1 MTAFLGVERS
11 FNGRRWELRGA
22 DERLAL
28 ALSQRL
34 KLPEIVGRVMAGR
47 GVGLDDAEIYLNPNL
62 RTLLPDPSLL
72 RDMDKA
78 AARLAQAVTA
88 NELIAVFGDY
98 DVDGATS
105 SALLKRLLEAQGGR
119 VRVYIPDR
127 VTEGYGPNAPAL
139 RKLKAEGAS
148 VVVTVDCGTTAFEA
162 LADAQE
168 AGLDVIVA
176 DHHEAEPHLPKAVA
190 VVNPNRIDEA
200 RGLGHLAAVG
210 VTFLLGVAVNRAL
223 RQAGWFGPSR
233 AEPDLMGLLDL
244 VALGTVCD
252 VVPLKGVNRALVT
265 QGLKIMAR
273 RANPGLAALA
283 DVAGLSEK
291 PTAWHAGFLLGP
303 RINAGGRV
311 GAADL
316 GTRLLSTQDPI
327 EAGELARKLNDL
339 NKDRQE
345 IEAAVLRDAIEMVES
360 TADADAPLLFV
371 HGENWHPGVIGIVAG
386 RLKERYGRPACVAAV
401 ENGVAK
407 GSGRSV
413 NGVDLGSAV
422 IAARQAGILSNG
434 GGHAM
439 AAGFTVDAARLGE
452 LAHFLAERLRLQ
464 AASGLAPI
472 LTLDG
477 ALEPGGANFDLV
489 ETLESCGPYGA
500 GNDEPKFAL
509 AGVRIAKADV
519 VGMGHVRVNLAGPG
533 GGWLKAIAF
542 KSADSE
548 LGHALLASNGQPM
561 HVAGS
566 LRADTWQGRRSAQLV
581 IDDAALA

>member
-1 MTAFLGVERS
+1 
-11 FNGRRWELRGA
+11 
-22 DERLAL
+22 
-28 ALSQRL
+28 
-34 KLPEIVGRVMAGR
+34 
-47 GVGLDDAEIYLNPNL
+47 
-62 RTLLPDPSLL
+62 
-72 RDMDKA
+72 
-78 AARLAQAVTA
+78 
-88 NELIAVFGDY
+88 
-98 DVDGATS
+98 
-105 SALLKRLLEAQGGR
+105 
-119 VRVYIPDR
+119 
-127 VTEGYGPNAPAL
+127 
-139 RKLKAEGAS
+139 
-148 VVVTVDCGTTAFEA
+148 
-162 LADAQE
+162 
-168 AGLDVIVA
+168 
-176 DHHEAEPHLPKAVA
+176 
-190 VVNPNRIDEA
+190 
-200 RGLGHLAAVG
+200 
-210 VTFLLGVAVNRAL
+210 
-223 RQAGWFGPSR
+223 
-233 AEPDLMGLLDL
+233 
-244 VALGTVCD
+244 
-252 VVPLKGVNRALVT
+252 LKGVNRALVT